1 MNIYKNRHS
10 SSIYEMDY
18 DLLVTNPEPTIKS
31 LIKWLGWQWNKNY
44 LSPHK
49 NKRTVLTSSDVQ
61 VRSPINPKS
70 IGGWKNYKNMLKP
83 AISILSTTDQ
93 FKDVI
98 S

>member
-1 MNIYKNRHS
+1 MNIYKNLFN

-49 NKRTVLTSSDVQ
+49 NQRTVLTASDVQ

-70 IGGWKNYKNMLKP
+70 IGGWKKYKEMLKP
-83 AISILSTTDQ
+83 AIAVLSKTNR
-93 FKDVI
+93 FKDLI
-98 S
+98 T